1 MSKPPFYLRIPILMA
16 ILCLPPIG
24 ATQIGWYFWG
34 KEVGLNCGMVVGA
47 VSVTVAGYL
56 MYIKDWR
63 DFEDD

>member
-24 ATQIGWYFWG
+24 ATEIGLYFCVN
-34 KEVGLNCGMVVGA
+34 EVGLNCWMVVGA
-47 VSVTVAGYL
+47 ISVTVAGYL

>member
-24 ATQIGWYFWG
+24 ANQIGWYFWG
-34 KEVGLNCGMVVGA
+34 KAVGLNCGMVAGA
-47 VSVTVAGYL
+47 ISVTVAGYL
-56 MYIKDWR
+56 MYIKNWR

>member
-1 MSKPPFYLRIPILMA
+1 MA

-24 ATQIGWYFWG
+24 ANQIGWYFWG
-34 KEVGLNCGMVVGA
+34 KAAGLNCGMVAGVI
-47 VSVTVAGYL
+47 SVTVAGYL

>member
-16 ILCLPPIG
+16 ILCLPPIC

-34 KEVGLNCGMVVGA
+34 QEVGLNCGMVAGA

>member
-1 MSKPPFYLRIPILMA
+1 MV

-24 ATQIGWYFWG
+24 ANQIGWYFWG
-34 KEVGLNCGMVVGA
+34 KAVGLNCGMVAGA
-47 VSVTVAGYL
+47 ISVTVAGYL